1 MNELQERIDQL
12 DAEMAA
18 AARVN
23 NRAQVNELFDQLVE
37 LAEQQQDQE
46 QTSALQMDYAA
57 FTR

>member
-23 NRAQVNELFDQLVE
+23 DRAQVTELFDQLVQ
-37 LAEQQQDQE
+37 LVEQQQDQE
-46 QTSALQMDYAA
+46 QTFALQMDYAA

>member
-1 MNELQERIDQL
+1 MNELQKRIDQL

-23 NRAQVNELFDQLVE
+23 NQAQVAELFEQLVQ
-37 LAEQQQDQE
+37 LVEQQQDQE
-46 QTSALQMDYAA
+46 QTFALQMDYAA